1 MGNTTIRKLPQYI
14 QIGEIGEVFGR
25 KTSSINKLCLILKD
39 TRMNLKDRY
48 FELCYERRIHEFAKI
63 DQYKGWPTGEAKKK
77 YESLDYF
84 YRKELEIEQ
93 NKLNQLRTNFKRFN
107 DLYSRYFNEQR
118 KELFKSHE
126 KFIEWYDKQGE
137 SCNYCGLTQS
147 NLHKIVES
155 RNGNLTLNQ
164 KTKRS
169 KGTLEIEKL
178 NPSQGY
184 TYENAVLACPFCNNA
199 KSNLIS
205 ENDWRDFFAPA
216 MRNYLNSILGNDN
229 R

>member
-1 MGNTTIRKLPQYI
+1 
-14 QIGEIGEVFGR
+14 
-25 KTSSINKLCLILKD
+25 
-39 TRMNLKDRY
+39 MNLNDRY

-63 DQYKGWPTGEAKKK
+63 DQYKNWTTGTARTEYK
-77 YESLDYF
+77 SLDEF
-84 YRKELEIEQ
+84 YQKELEINQ
-93 NKLNQLRTNFKRFN
+93 NELNQLRTNFKRFN

-118 KELFKSHE
+118 KELFESPE
-126 KFIEWYDKQGE
+126 KFLEWYDKQGE
-137 SCNYCGLTQS
+137 SCNYCGVTQPK
-147 NLHKIVES
+147 LHKIVKS

-184 TYENAVLACPFCNNA
+184 TYENSVLSCPFCNNA

-205 ENDWRDFFAPA
+205 ENDWRNFFVPA
-216 MRNYLNSILGNDN
+216 INNYLNSILDNDS